1 MRLSCLWRVFACR
14 RQHCAGLNGSVL
26 GSEGGASGGPALASK
41 LVHEWDGTETAVL
54 PEWVVQ
60 SIERGYGANERGEP
74 TIDAPKIGFHLL
86 RHPASDMPQM
96 QQGKLNAP
104 QILRARKVL
113 SYAVSKLGL
122 QDPPPNMLRD
132 GLPNTVDYLEL
143 LCQDQIVPPG
153 ARRPAPPSPQSVV
166 HVPRAPCVSS
176 HVCACSQVRVHMVMG
191 RASVRVSGLCALPR
205 LAFL

>member
-1 MRLSCLWRVFACR
+1 MRLSCLWRVLACR

-74 TIDAPKIGFHLL
+74 TSDAPKIGFHLL

-143 LCQDQIVPPG
+143 LCQDQIVPPEMNLMSIRKFLAKSTDDLTLHYRWKESWRTSGDGG
-153 ARRPAPPSPQSVV
+153 ARMYDGVARGYA
-166 HVPRAPCVSS
+166 
-176 HVCACSQVRVHMVMG
+176 
-191 RASVRVSGLCALPR
+191 
-205 LAFL
+205 